1 MNEQGFDAGLYRAQR
16 WRAVRRWSLLLGSLL
31 LFVEWHGVPYLRTQ
45 WEGADR
51 QRMSTAR
58 YWSVTG
64 GRVERVNGIAPLIAL
79 FPLERS
85 VVSYGKEALEDLLSH
100 LER

>member
-1 MNEQGFDAGLYRAQR
+1 
-16 WRAVRRWSLLLGSLL
+16 
-31 LFVEWHGVPYLRTQ
+31 
-45 WEGADR
+45 
-51 QRMSTAR
+51 MSTAR